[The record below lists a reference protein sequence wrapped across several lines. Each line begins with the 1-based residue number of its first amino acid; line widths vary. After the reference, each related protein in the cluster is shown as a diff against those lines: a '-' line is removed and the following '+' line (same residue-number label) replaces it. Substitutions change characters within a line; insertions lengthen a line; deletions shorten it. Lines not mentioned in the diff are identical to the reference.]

1 MRTFIL
7 TQRIKIISE
16 LHSAFPQAFIAGK
29 LISEPKIAG
38 EKTACPIV
46 NGKAITAGTQIPVVW
61 ESSRKNHIK
70 LQYSKVIMFFSYNIT
85 TDISPSE
92 KLKDV
97 WHKKTLL

>member
-38 EKTACPIV
+38 GK
-46 NGKAITAGTQIPVVW
+46 NRLSNRKWKAITAGTQI
-61 ESSRKNHIK
+61 
-70 LQYSKVIMFFSYNIT
+70 IMYGFQPGRVFACQLFLIQLT
-85 TDISPSE
+85 T
-92 KLKDV
+92 
-97 WHKKTLL
+97 

>member
-1 MRTFIL
+1 MRTFVL

-46 NGKAITAGTQIPVVW
+46 NGKAITAGAQI
-61 ESSRKNHIK
+61 
-70 LQYSKVIMFFSYNIT
+70 IMYGFQPGRVFACQLFLIQLT
-85 TDISPSE
+85 T
-92 KLKDV
+92 
-97 WHKKTLL
+97 